1 MEVHNMSEEDL
12 IKATDFPLTI
22 KSLAEKLREAG
33 MAEGQNVVVHMAMSK
48 LGWLPGG
55 AQTVIQAF
63 LDVLG
68 EEGTLMMPAH
78 TNENTD
84 PAEWQHPP
92 VPESW
97 WQTIRDEIPAFDPA
111 KTPTRH
117 MGAVAELFRRWPN
130 TLRSNHPVLSF
141 AAHGKNAE
149 FITHDHDLVQEVG
162 ERSPLGRLYELDGYV
177 MLLGV
182 EHWNNSS
189 LHLAEF
195 RSNYQGKR
203 NVKSGTA
210 MFVDGK
216 REWVWYEAMEF
227 HSDDFGEIGKAF
239 DAAHAQPIGKIAQA
253 EVRFFKQR
261 ALVDFAKDWM
271 EKNRKLDI
279 ARS

>member
-1 MEVHNMSEEDL
+1 MSEEDL
-12 IKATDFPLTI
+12 IKRTDFPLTT
-22 KSLAEKLREAG
+22 KSLAEKLRGYG
-33 MAEGQNVVVHMAMSK
+33 MAEGQTVVVHMAMSK
-48 LGWLPGG
+48 LGWIPGG

-68 EEGTLMMPAH
+68 ESGTLMMPTH

-97 WQTIRDEIPAFDPA
+97 WQTIRDESPAFDPA

-117 MGAVAELFRRWPN
+117 MGAVPELFRRWPN
-130 TLRSNHPVLSF
+130 VLRSNHPVLSF

-149 FITHDHDLVQEVG
+149 FLTHDHDLVQEVG

-177 MLLGV
+177 LLLGV
-182 EHWNNSS
+182 EHWNNTS
-189 LHLAEF
+189 LHLAES
-195 RSNYQGKR
+195 RANYQGKR
-203 NVKSGTA
+203 NVKVGTA
-210 MFVDGK
+210 MFVEGK

-227 HSDDFGEIGKAF
+227 YSDDFGEIGKAF
-239 DAAHAQPIGKIAQA
+239 DADYGLTVGKIANA

-271 EKNRKLDI
+271 ETNRKLDI
-279 ARS
+279 ART

>member
-12 IKATDFPLTI
+12 IKATEFPLTT

-68 EEGTLMMPAH
+68 EEGTLMMPTH

-111 KTPTRH
+111 KTPTRQ
-117 MGAVAELFRRWPN
+117 MGAVSELFRNWPN

-149 FITHDHDLVQEVG
+149 FLTHDHDLVQEVG
-162 ERSPLGRLYELDGYV
+162 ARSPLGRLYELDGYV

-227 HSDDFGEIGKAF
+227 YSDDFGEIGKAF
-239 DAAHAQPIGKIAQA
+239 DAEHAQPLGKIAQA

-271 EKNRKLDI
+271 EKNRKLDV